1 MTPTVSVII
10 PAYNAEAYIGEAL
23 ASASAQTLREIE
35 VIVVDDV
42 STDGTAATVEA
53 AIANDPRIRLLRQPA
68 NAGPSAARNQ
78 AIDAARGTWI
88 ALLDADDSYLP
99 DRLERLVILAEARRA
114 DLCADN
120 LLLVRE
126 GSVGAAPAMIP
137 PNVLATE
144 RPLTLSEFIERNVA
158 DKRYPALNLGFLK
171 PIISRQFLVANNIRY
186 NEAVRFAEDFALYA
200 DCFHAGAS
208 WWLTPYAGYRYRL
221 RSGSLTH
228 IQTVAD
234 LAALRRKQQQLRDA
248 ARGDAGLTKLIA
260 RHARSVDR
268 NYYYRA
274 FTDAIKAKRY
284 AAAQQELFA
293 SSNSARLIAE
303 EVIRQLPTLIK
314 KNVSRLTPS
323 K

>member
-23 ASASAQTLREIE
+23 ASVSAQTLREIE
-35 VIVVDDV
+35 IIVVDDA
-42 STDGTAATVEA
+42 STDATAAEVEA
-53 AIANDPRIRLLRQPA
+53 ASATDPRIRLLRQSV
-68 NAGPSAARNQ
+68 NAGPSAARNW

-88 ALLDADDSYLP
+88 ALLDADDTYLP
-99 DRLERLVILAEARRA
+99 DRLARLVTLADVRGA

-120 LLLVRE
+120 LLLARE
-126 GSVGAAPAMIP
+126 GSADPVPAMIP
-137 PNVLATE
+137 AAVLASE
-144 RPLTLSEFIERNVA
+144 RLLTLPEFIERNVA

-171 PIISRQFLVANNIRY
+171 PIIFRQFIIANAIRY
-186 NEAVRFAEDFALYA
+186 NEAVRFAEDFALYV
-200 DCFHAGAS
+200 DCFQAGAS

-221 RSGSLTH
+221 RPGSLTH

-234 LAALRRKQQQLRDA
+234 LAALRRKQRHLLEA

-293 SSNSARLIAE
+293 SSNSAWLIAE
-303 EVIRQLPTLIK
+303 EVVRQLPTLIK
-314 KNVSRLTPS
+314 KNVSRLIPS